1 MASSPRI
8 EELTKKFEEN
18 PRRYFAPLANEY
30 RKTGDLEQAIAL
42 CRTHLPQQ
50 PGHMSGHVVYG
61 QALFE
66 SGALDES
73 KTVFE
78 TALQLDPE
86 NLIALRYLGDIALQ
100 QGDRDGARVWYHR
113 VLDAD
118 PRNEEIHALIRTV
131 DELPESPPA
140 DSGQAGG
147 WDDADEGVAIQPDEA
162 AHAEVDALL
171 LDDFSAAGA
180 LGGETE
186 SETTVDALAGFEAT
200 SNQPTADLPM
210 MDLDEVPEAAASSE
224 PVSEWPER
232 SEAELIE
239 ERVEQHDEEG
249 FTLPVSPASEAPSPA
264 LSSISFDDE
273 PGDSSPL
280 QGGSTTAEDEPVQ
293 PSAGFVTETMA
304 ELYLRQ
310 GHRDAAIDVYRQLLA
325 QSPGD
330 AHFEARLAELERTGE
345 PTIRSFLAGIAS
357 RRRRN
362 EAFDEREAVPVPS
375 GEWTASSSTHDTSE
389 LTGAS
394 VEVMGWNES
403 RDVVA
408 EVPLS
413 GGGQSTL
420 AAAADAGVLP
430 GEISPALLDAV
441 DELSTSSRASFSV
454 DESAVPVDLPTAG
467 GAAPAS
473 TPTGTQEPESL
484 DTLFGN
490 APSSES
496 DAAAA
501 TALAQAFAPV
511 TESSPLAGRPA
522 VPARDELSLDRVFR
536 AEEDA
541 TAGSSGGFSFDQFFG
556 SRTPHVGGATIPPAS
571 ATPPSTQSS
580 GNDADDI
587 EQFNSWLQG
596 LKKR

>member
-78 TALQLDPE
+78 TALELDPE

-100 QGDRDGARVWYHR
+100 QGDRDGARDWYRR

-118 PRNEEIHALIRTV
+118 PRNEEIHTLIRTV
-131 DELPESPPA
+131 DELPESSSVEA
-140 DSGQAGG
+140 GRVDS
-147 WDDADEGVAIQPDEA
+147 WDEDDDVSIEPDAA
-162 AHAEVDALL
+162 AHAEVDALV
-171 LDDFSAAGA
+171 LDDFSAPGT
-180 LGGETE
+180 LGGEAE
-186 SETTVDALAGFEAT
+186 SESTVDAFSGFEST
-200 SNQPTADLPM
+200 RDEPTADLPM
-210 MDLDEVPEAAASSE
+210 MDLDEVAEDSPSPE

-232 SEAELIE
+232 SEAALIDERDEQQGKKSFSIPAAPATE
-239 ERVEQHDEEG
+239 EAV
-249 FTLPVSPASEAPSPA
+249 A
-264 LSSISFDDE
+264 SSIPDDLDVSAA
-273 PGDSSPL
+273 P
-280 QGGSTTAEDEPVQ
+280 
-293 PSAGFVTETMA
+293 AGFVTETMA
-304 ELYLRQ
+304 KLYLRQ
-310 GHRDAAIDVYRQLLA
+310 GHREAAVEVYRQLLA

-330 AHFEARLAELERTGE
+330 AHLNGRLAELERSGE

-375 GEWTASSSTHDTSE
+375 GEWTSSSGSSSDSSAMA
-389 LTGAS
+389 GGS

-403 RDVVA
+403 REVVA

-413 GGGQSTL
+413 GGEQSTL
-420 AAAADAGVLP
+420 AAAADAGELS
-430 GEISPALLDAV
+430 GEMPPAVLDAI
-441 DELSTSSRASFSV
+441 DELSTASRTSFNV
-454 DESAVPVDLPTAG
+454 DESAVPLDLPSAG
-467 GAAPAS
+467 E
-473 TPTGTQEPESL
+473 TQEAGSL

-490 APSSES
+490 APSSQS

-536 AEEDA
+536 AEEDS

-556 SRTPHVGGATIPPAS
+556 SRTPHVGGATVPPAS
-571 ATPPSTQSS
+571 GTPPSTQSS